1 MKPVVHFV
9 GGPTAS
15 GKTAYAISLA
25 LQLNTEIVS
34 ADSRQFYK
42 ELNIGV
48 ARPSED
54 ELAAIKHWFIASHS
68 IFEPLNAG
76 TFEQEALPIL
86 NEIVART
93 GSAVVVGGSGM
104 FLNALA
110 YGMDDLPKDELIRE
124 HVKADYQANGLDW
137 LQTEIRLLDP
147 AYAETTDMMNHRRLM
162 RAMEVIRISGHP
174 YSTLLSHSKRNRAFD
189 IEWHVLNPDR
199 AELYDKINRR
209 VDMMIE
215 AGLEEEA
222 RSLYAHKDL
231 QALRT
236 VGYTELFSYF
246 DGEISLERAV
256 ELIKQNSRNY
266 AKRQVTWFK
275 HQVG

>member
-15 GKTAYAISLA
+15 GKTAYAIELA
-25 LQLNTEIVS
+25 QKLATEIVS
-34 ADSRQFYK
+34 ADSRQFYM

-48 ARPSED
+48 ARPSEE
-54 ELAAIKHWFIASHS
+54 ELSAVKHWLIASHS

-76 TFEQEALPIL
+76 TFEQTALPIL
-86 NEIVART
+86 NDVIERT
-93 GSAVVVGGSGM
+93 GTSVVVGGSGM

-110 YGMDDLPKDELIRE
+110 YGMDDLPKDETVRE
-124 HVKADYQANGLDW
+124 AITEAFQEKGLEWLQAEIQKADP
-137 LQTEIRLLDP
+137 T
-147 AYAETTDMMNHRRLM
+147 YASTADMQNHRRLM
-162 RAMEVIRISGHP
+162 RALEVIQLSGTS
-174 YSTLLSHSKRNRAFD
+174 YSALLSHSKHDRNFE

-199 AELYDKINRR
+199 SALYDKINQR
-209 VDMMIE
+209 VDAMLEM
-215 AGLEEEA
+215 GLEDEVRA
-222 RSLYAHKDL
+222 LHPHKQL

-236 VGYTELFSYF
+236 VGYTELFAYF
-246 DGEISLERAV
+246 DGEITFNRAV

>member
-15 GKTAYAISLA
+15 GKTAYAIELA
-25 LQLNTEIVS
+25 QKLATEIVS

-48 ARPSED
+48 ARPSEE
-54 ELAAIKHWFIASHS
+54 ELSAVKHWLIASHS
-68 IFEPLNAG
+68 IFKPLNAG
-76 TFEQEALPIL
+76 TFEQTALPIL
-86 NEIVART
+86 NDVIDRT
-93 GSAVVVGGSGM
+93 GTAVVVGGSGM

-110 YGMDDLPKDELIRE
+110 YGMDDLPKDEAVRE
-124 HVKADYQANGLDW
+124 AIKEVFQEKGLEWLQAEIQKADP
-137 LQTEIRLLDP
+137 T
-147 AYAETTDMMNHRRLM
+147 YASTADMQNHRRLM
-162 RAMEVIRISGHP
+162 RALEVIKLSGTS
-174 YSTLLSHSKRNRAFD
+174 YSALLSHSKHDRNFE

-199 AELYDKINRR
+199 SALYDKINQR
-209 VDMMIE
+209 VDVMME
-215 AGLEEEA
+215 SGLETEA
-222 RSLYAHKDL
+222 RALHPHKDL

-236 VGYTELFSYF
+236 VGYTELFAYF
-246 DGEISLERAV
+246 DGEINFDRAV